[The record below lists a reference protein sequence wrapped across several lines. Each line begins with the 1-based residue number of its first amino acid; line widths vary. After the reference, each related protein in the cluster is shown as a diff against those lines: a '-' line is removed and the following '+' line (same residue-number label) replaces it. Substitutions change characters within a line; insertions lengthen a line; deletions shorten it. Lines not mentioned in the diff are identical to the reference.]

1 MTLSPAQ
8 ESELNYL
15 RRQVDAAHDRLLRND
30 ADQWAQQNLWYA
42 REELRQF
49 VSKLRKEGHNI

>member
-8 ESELNYL
+8 ESELSYL
-15 RRQVDAAHDRLLRND
+15 RRQVDAAQDRLLRND
-30 ADQWAQQNLWYA
+30 AEQWAQRDLWYA
-42 REELRQF
+42 REELQQF

>member
-15 RRQVDAAHDRLLRND
+15 RRQVDAAQDRLLRND
-30 ADQWAQQNLWYA
+30 AEQWAQRDLWYA
-42 REELRQF
+42 REELQQF